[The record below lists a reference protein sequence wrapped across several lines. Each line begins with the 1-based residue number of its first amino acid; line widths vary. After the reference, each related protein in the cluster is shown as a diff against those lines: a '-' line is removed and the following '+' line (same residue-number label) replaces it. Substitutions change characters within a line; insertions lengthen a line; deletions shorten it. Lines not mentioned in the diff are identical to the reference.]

1 MEYSGELNT
10 RQLCKFFIHVAV
22 LCKDVRLN
30 TVQSVLTDKERFIM
44 NIFIL
49 LWNMTWT

>member
-22 LCKDVRLN
+22 LCKDVVRLN

-49 LWNMTWT
+49 L

>member
-1 MEYSGELNT
+1 MEYNGELNT

-22 LCKDVRLN
+22 LCKDFVRLN
-30 TVQSVLTDKERFIM
+30 AVQLVLTDKESFIV

-49 LWNMTWT
+49 L